1 MKLFK
6 ITEKAGT
13 DLENIWLCT
22 FQNWSVEQ
30 ADRYYEL
37 IMNEIYFLSE
47 NPTTGSIADHILKG
61 YRVSRVKSHLIFYK
75 YDSKGFITVIR
86 ILHTSMNVENKFE
99 T

>member
-1 MKLFK
+1 MKSFK
-6 ITEKAGT
+6 ITEKAGA
-13 DLENIWLCT
+13 DLESIWLYT

-47 NPTTGSIADHILKG
+47 NPTAGNVADHILKG

-75 YDSKGFITVIR
+75 YDPEGFIIVIR
-86 ILHTSMNVENKFE
+86 ILHSSMDVENKFE
-99 T
+99 A

>member
-6 ITEKAGT
+6 ITEKAKS
-13 DLENIWLCT
+13 DIEDIWLYT
-22 FQNWSVEQ
+22 LQNWSIKQ

-37 IMNEIYFLSE
+37 IMNEILFLSE
-47 NPTTGSIADHILKG
+47 NPSVGSKVDHILKG

-75 YDSKGFITVIR
+75 YIPDGFILVIR
-86 ILHTSMNVENKFE
+86 ILHSSMDVENKFE